1 MTGRQTEVTGA
12 GAGPRGSAD
21 EATGCIGPKF
31 RVAGLAADQI
41 YLTT

>member
-21 EATGCIGPKF
+21 EATGALGPNF
-31 RVAGLAADQI
+31 VSPALAADQI